1 MDDLICGINPVFEA
15 LRGSRRKALELLV
28 AQGTD
33 SPRLASLVSAAEK
46 ARIPIRRLDRRELTR
61 LADGERHQG
70 VLLRVEAFEF
80 VDLTT
85 LVAAWR
91 GSGRKAL
98 FLLLD
103 GITDPH
109 NFGALVRTAD
119 AAGCHG
125 VIVPRDRSCPVTS
138 AVNRAAAGALAH
150 MPLCRV
156 TNIARTLEYLK
167 GEGVWAFGL
176 AGDEGTA
183 SLYAADLAV
192 DLVLVIGSEGKGL
205 RDNVR
210 RHCDGLLAI
219 PMAGELA
226 SLNAS
231 VAGGVALFEAVR
243 QRAD

>member
-1 MDDLICGINPVFEA
+1 MDDLICGINPAFEA
-15 LRGSRRKALELLV
+15 LRGARRKPLELLV
-28 AQGTD
+28 ARGGH
-33 SPRLASLVSAAEK
+33 SPRIAALVAAAE
-46 ARIPIRRLDRRELTR
+46 RLRVPIHRLDRRELTR
-61 LADGERHQG
+61 LAGSERHQG

-80 VDLTT
+80 VDLAT
-85 LVAAWR
+85 LVDAWR

-125 VIVPRDRSCPVTS
+125 VIVPRDRSCPVTA
-138 AVNRAAAGALAH
+138 AVDRAAAGALAH
-150 MPLCRV
+150 VPLCRV
-156 TNIARTLEYLK
+156 TNVARALEYLQ
-167 GEGVWAFGL
+167 EAGVWAFGL
-176 AGDEGTA
+176 AGDEGA
-183 SLYAADLAV
+183 ESLYAADLAA
-192 DLVLVIGSEGKGL
+192 DLVLVVGSEGKGL

-219 PMAGELA
+219 PMGGRLA

-243 QRAD
+243 QRAE